1 MSLIL
6 SPMSLYPRNSSPWM
20 RSVPWM
26 RHHMLRPWSLEC
38 LVAHL
43 MGQEAPSCLLFWL
56 ILWEAWELGR
66 APRALEEGASMSR
79 RSSPPSWAVQ
89 TATLQRNC

>member
-6 SPMSLYPRNSSPWM
+6 SRMNPFLPNSSPWM

-26 RHHMLRPWSLEC
+26 RLHMLRPWSLEG

-43 MGQEAPSCLLFWL
+43 MEQEVPSCLQFWP
-56 ILWEAWELGR
+56 ILWGAWEQGR
-66 APRALEEGASMSR
+66 APRVLEAVASMFR
-79 RSSPPSWAVQ
+79 RSSLLSWAVQ
-89 TATLQRNC
+89 TATLQRSC

>member
-6 SPMSLYPRNSSPWM
+6 SHMNPFPRNSSPWM

-26 RHHMLRPWSLEC
+26 RLHMSRPWSLEG

-43 MGQEAPSCLLFWL
+43 MEQVAPSCLQFLP

-66 APRALEEGASMSR
+66 APRALEEGASMFR
-79 RSSPPSWAVQ
+79 RSSLP
-89 TATLQRNC
+89 

>member
-6 SPMSLYPRNSSPWM
+6 SHTNPFPPNSSPWM
-20 RSVPWM
+20 RSAPWM
-26 RHHMLRPWSLEC
+26 RHPMSRPWSLEG

-43 MGQEAPSCLLFWL
+43 MEQEAPSCLQFWP

-66 APRALEEGASMSR
+66 APRALEEAASMFR
-79 RSSPPSWAVQ
+79 RSSLP
-89 TATLQRNC
+89 